1 MALVDRFKNSLLTP
15 KTEWPVIAG
24 ESPTVQS
31 LYVGYIVIL
40 AAIGPIALAARSGLF
55 GMGLGV
61 ALISYVIGL
70 IMTYLLAW
78 IVDALAP
85 SFGGERNF
93 IKSLELTAYSFTA
106 AWLAGIFH
114 LVPAVGGLISL
125 AAAIYS
131 FYTFF
136 LGAPVLKKCPREK
149 AAVYTIVVV
158 LCAML
163 LGAVLYS
170 ALFSSL
176 MSGGVL
182 GTMGLGM

>member
-1 MALVDRFKNSLLTP
+1 MALIDRVKNILLTP

-31 LYVGYIVIL
+31 LYVGYIAIL
-40 AAIGPIALAARSGLF
+40 AAIGPIAMAVRFGLF
-55 GMGLGV
+55 GMGVGV

-85 SFGGERNF
+85 TFGGEKNF
-93 IKSLELTAYSFTA
+93 IKSLQITAYSFTA
-106 AWLAGIFH
+106 AWVAGIFH
-114 LVPAVGGLISL
+114 LVPAVGGLLSL
-125 AAAIYS
+125 VAAIYS

-136 LGAPVLKKCPREK
+136 LGAPVMKKVPQDK

-158 LCAML
+158 LCAIL
-163 LGAVLYS
+163 LGAILYY
-170 ALFSSL
+170 ALSSSL
-176 MSGGVL
+176 MGGGMM
-182 GTMGLGM
+182 GTMGMRM